1 MKKLIA
7 IMLCLAM
14 VMSLA
19 AACAKEE
26 TPAAPAE
33 TKAPAA
39 QAPAE
44 APAEAP
50 AAEEK
55 VKISVLRPG
64 DEEKVKSF
72 LEPAIEAFEA
82 ANPNIEVEPVYQSWA
97 GWISLYPTQFEADT
111 QPDVIFWWDNK
122 MFDSSAHES
131 IVNLEPYFSDGFTAQ
146 ISEGVWGLVDSGM
159 EGVSYVP
166 SSVDSFALFYNK
178 EVFEAAG
185 LDPNVTPTTW
195 EELYETCKTITEKTG
210 KPALGV
216 PAITGSEVLEEF
228 IALFVTQSTNTNM
241 LDENSMPLF
250 NTPEGLEALEFI
262 ESLVPYFQPS
272 ATEYGRGELRTACR
286 DGNIAMF
293 IDGPWAVTTFTADQ
307 GVNLDASEKL
317 GIAPVPQKDPAN
329 PVNWAGTNGWI
340 ATREETAEASAKL
353 IEFLMSPEV
362 LEDHHIAYGSAPLY
376 DAEFENTDAFG
387 YEYWKVFYDSTS
399 NDTLYGMIGRNSATP
414 AAYYTA
420 LEEVWQQ
427 LVLGTMDAET
437 ALAAAAAAAEN
448 VTARN
453 Q

>member
-7 IMLCLAM
+7 LLLCLAM
-14 VMSLA
+14 VFSLTT
-19 AACAKEE
+19 ACAKAEE
-26 TPAAPAE
+26 AAPAE
-33 TKAPAA
+33 TQAAATPETPAA
-39 QAPAE
+39 DG
-44 APAEAP
+44 
-50 AAEEK
+50 K
-55 VKISVLRPG
+55 TKITVLRPG

-72 LEPAIEAFEA
+72 MEPAIAAFEA
-82 ANPNIEVEPVYQSWA
+82 ANPDIDVEPIYQSWA
-97 GWISLYPTQFEADT
+97 GWIQTYPTQFEADT

-122 MFDSSAHES
+122 MFDASADGKLLDMS
-131 IVNLEPYFSDGFTAQ
+131 PYFSEGFTKQ
-146 ISEGVWGLVDSGM
+146 ISDGVWGLVDSGLD
-159 EGVSYVP
+159 GIHYVP

-178 EVFEAAG
+178 EVFVAAG
-185 LDPNVTPTTW
+185 LDPNAPPTTW
-195 EELYETCKTITEKTG
+195 EELYEACKTITEKTG

-228 IALFVTQSTNTNM
+228 IALFVTQSTNANM

-250 NTPEGLEALEFI
+250 NTPEGLEALQFI

-286 DGNIAMF
+286 DGNVAMF

-307 GVNLDASEKL
+307 GVNLDVSTKL

-329 PVNWAGTNGWI
+329 PINWSGTNGWVI
-340 ATREETAEASAKL
+340 THEATAEASTKFV
-353 IEFLMSPEV
+353 EFLMSPEV
-362 LEDHHIAYGSAPLY
+362 LEAHHIAYGSAPLY
-376 DAEFENTDAFG
+376 DVEFDNTEAFG
-387 YEYWKVFYDSTS
+387 YEYWKVFYDSAS

-437 ALAAAAAAAEN
+437 ALAAAAAAAEG

>member
-14 VMSLA
+14 VLSLA
-19 AACAKEE
+19 TACANED
-26 TPAAPAE
+26 TPATDAPA
-33 TKAPAA
+33 T
-39 QAPAE
+39 E
-44 APAEAP
+44 APATDAP
-50 AAEEK
+50 ATEAADASDEK

-64 DEEKVKSF
+64 DEEKVRAF
-72 LEPAIEAFEA
+72 LEPAIAEFEA
-82 ANPNIEVEPVYQSWA
+82 ANPNIDVEPVYQSWA

-122 MFDSSAHES
+122 MFDASAHDS
-131 IVNLEPYFSDGFTAQ
+131 IVNLEPYLSEGFTEQ
-146 ISEGVWGLVDSGM
+146 IPESVWELVDCGM
-159 EGVSYVP
+159 EGVTYVP

-185 LDPNVTPTTW
+185 LDPNSPPTTW
-195 EELYETCKTITEKTG
+195 EELYDTCKTITEKTG

-216 PAITGSEVLEEF
+216 PAITGAEVLEEF
-228 IALFVTQSTNTNM
+228 VALFVTQSTNSNM

-329 PVNWAGTNGWI
+329 PINWSGTNGWI

-376 DAEFENTDAFG
+376 DVEFENTEAFG
-387 YEYWKVFYDSTS
+387 YDYWKVFYDSAA

-427 LVLGTMDAET
+427 LILGTMDAET
-437 ALAAAAAAAEN
+437 ALAEAAAAAES